1 MAKKK
6 KSSAKAK
13 ATTRTKKAPVK
24 AVAAKPTNIESVPV
38 ETAKKVA
45 KPKVAALVKT
55 APGATPQIPVVR
67 KAWQPTALERLAI
80 VLGGIL
86 LIFGIFGLLQQPKPA
101 HDTVSNDVKK
111 QQIPMSIDDFK
122 DDPAIQQAI
131 QKQLGGN
138 SGAAPTPQSQGDTTQ
153 SGSGASQ
160 TLQSP
165 ASNVQ
170 AQ

>member
-6 KSSAKAK
+6 KSPAKAK
-13 ATTRTKKAPVK
+13 ATTRAKKAPVQ
-24 AVAAKPTNIESVPV
+24 ATVAKPTKIEAVPV

-45 KPKVAALVKT
+45 KPKVAKLVKSAADT
-55 APGATPQIPVVR
+55 TPQIPTAR
-67 KAWQPTALERLAI
+67 KAWRPTALERLAL
-80 VLGGIL
+80 VLGGVL
-86 LIFGIFGLLQQPKPA
+86 LIFGIIGLLQQPKPA
-101 HDTVSNDVKK
+101 HDTISDDVKK
-111 QQIPMSIDDFK
+111 QQIPMNIDDFK

-138 SGAAPTPQSQGDTTQ
+138 SGAAPTPQMQGNAGQ
-153 SGSGASQ
+153 SGSGASE